1 MTIELEKTSEHED
14 GSASFI
20 FTMSYDEMIQFAQIG
35 MKQSLMDIV
44 EPEPN
49 DYFEEVVALR
59 AELYTLRAELNK
71 IKANSF

>member
-35 MKQSLMDIV
+35 MKQSLMDAARDIV

-59 AELYTLRAELNK
+59 AELSK

>member
-35 MKQSLMDIV
+35 MKQSLMDAARDIV

-49 DYFEEVVALR
+49 DYFEEVLA
-59 AELYTLRAELNK
+59 LRAELNK

>member
-35 MKQSLMDIV
+35 MKQSLMDAARDIV

-59 AELYTLRAELNK
+59 AELNK

>member
-35 MKQSLMDIV
+35 MKQSLMDAARDIV
-44 EPEPN
+44 EPEPKP
-49 DYFEEVVALR
+49 DYYEEVLALR
-59 AELYTLRAELNK
+59 SQLAKFKE
-71 IKANSF
+71 NSF

>member
-35 MKQSLMDIV
+35 MKQSLMDAARDIV
-44 EPEPN
+44 EPEPKP
-49 DYFEEVVALR
+49 DYYEEVLALR
-59 AELYTLRAELNK
+59 DELSK

>member
-1 MTIELEKTSEHED
+1 MTIKIENTVERED

-35 MKQSLMDIV
+35 MKQSLMDAARDIV
-44 EPEPN
+44 EPEPKP
-49 DYFEEVVALR
+49 DYFEEVLALR
-59 AELYTLRAELNK
+59 DELSK

>member
-35 MKQSLMDIV
+35 MKQSLMDAARDID
-44 EPEPN
+44 EPEPKP
-49 DYFEEVVALR
+49 DYYEEVLALR
-59 AELYTLRAELNK
+59 DELSK